1 MPLLHTL
8 LGRPLANS
16 EDKEHKIGMWTGVP
30 ALGLDAL
37 GSASYGPEAALSILL
52 PVGAAGLAYIG
63 PVSLVILVLLAILYF
78 SYRQTLSAYPNGG
91 GSYTVAR
98 ENLGAR
104 AGLLAAAS
112 LMLDY
117 ILNVAVGISA
127 GVGALVSAVPALHP
141 HILALCLV
149 ILAAITVV
157 NLRGARE
164 PGILFAVPTY
174 LFVVSLL
181 GVVGVGVFR
190 ALASAHPAAAIAPP
204 ALPPAVEGVSVWLI
218 MRAFASGCTAMT
230 GVEAVSNGI
239 SAFEEPKVDRARHT
253 LTFIVVVL
261 GLLLGG
267 IAFLCHAYHVGAM
280 DQEKPDYQSVISQLV
295 GAVAGRGTVY
305 YVTIASVLAVL
316 ALSANTSF
324 ADFPRLCRIVA
335 EDGYLPRGM
344 SRIGHRLV
352 YSTGIL
358 VLAGIAGLLLVGFG
372 GITDRLI
379 PLFAVGAFG
388 AFTLSQA
395 GMVRHWWRRPG
406 RGSRS
411 SLVINAVGVVT
422 TATALGVILVAK
434 FAAGAWV
441 TLLLIP
447 ATLAV
452 FYWIKRHY
460 VQVARQ
466 IHCPSPLDPY
476 RLGAPLVIV
485 PIEGWNRL
493 TEEALR
499 FGMRLSPDVIAVH
512 VDTGE
517 EHVQVATHD
526 PRPLW
531 QREVGEPARAAGLN
545 PPRLDVLDSPYR
557 LLFQPLLDYVQRL
570 KSEQPPERWLAIIVP
585 ELYQTRWYES
595 LLHNDRAKALRAA
608 LLALRDPRV
617 AVINVPWYL
626 DEQRP
631 ITGLLGAARTR
642 EPAAAP
648 AQNGDGWEP
657 ASGSHGV

>member
-1 MPLLHTL
+1 
-8 LGRPLANS
+8 
-16 EDKEHKIGMWTGVP
+16 MWTGVP
-30 ALGLDAL
+30 TLGLDAL

-52 PVGAAGLAYIG
+52 PVGAAGLSYIG
-63 PVSLVILVLLAILYF
+63 PISLVILVLLAILYF

-98 ENLGAR
+98 ENLGAK

-141 HILALCLV
+141 HILTLCLL
-149 ILAAITVV
+149 ILAVITLV

-164 PGILFAVPTY
+164 PGVLFSVPTY

-181 GVVGVGVFR
+181 GVVGLGVFR
-190 ALASAHPAAAIAPP
+190 ALTSGHPGAAVAPP
-204 ALPPAVEGVSVWLI
+204 ALPRAVEGVSLWLI
-218 MRAFASGCTAMT
+218 LRAFASGCTAMT

-239 SAFEEPKVDRARHT
+239 AAFEELKVDRASHK
-253 LTFIVVVL
+253 LNFIVVVL

-267 IAFLCHAYHVGAM
+267 IAFLCHSYHVGAM
-280 DQEKPDYQSVISQLV
+280 DQEKADYQSVISQLV
-295 GAVAGRGTVY
+295 GAVVGRGAIY
-305 YVTIASVLAVL
+305 YVTIGSVLAVL

-335 EDGYLPRGM
+335 EDGYLPRGL
-344 SRIGHRLV
+344 SRVGHRLV

-406 RGSRS
+406 SGSRS

-422 TATALGVILVAK
+422 TGTALGVILVAK
-434 FAAGAWV
+434 FTEGAWV

-460 VQVARQ
+460 LRVARQ
-466 IHCPSPLDPY
+466 IHCPSALDPY

-499 FGMRLSPDVIAVH
+499 FGMRLSPDVVAVH
-512 VDTGE
+512 VLTGE
-517 EHVQVATHD
+517 SPVHFAAND

-531 QREVGEPARAAGLN
+531 QREVGDPARAAGLN

-557 LLFQPLLDYVQRL
+557 LLFQPLVDYVQRL
-570 KSEQPPERWLAIIVP
+570 KSEQPSERWIAVIVP

-595 LLHNDRAKALRAA
+595 LLHNDRARALREA

-631 ITGLLGAARTR
+631 LTGLLGGIRH
-642 EPAAAP
+642 PAP
-648 AQNGDGWEP
+648 APALRQNGDAPPLAG
-657 ASGSHGV
+657 GLQNG

>member
-1 MPLLHTL
+1 MSLLHTL

-16 EDKEHKIGMWTGVP
+16 EDKEHKIGLWIGVP
-30 ALGLDAL
+30 TLGLDAL

-52 PVGAAGLAYIG
+52 PVGAAGLSYIG

-91 GSYTVAR
+91 GSYTVAK

-104 AGLLAAAS
+104 ASLLAAAA

-141 HILALCLV
+141 HILALCLF
-149 ILAAITVV
+149 ILAVITLV

-164 PGILFAVPTY
+164 SGVLFSVPTY
-174 LFVVSLL
+174 LFIVCLL
-181 GVVGVGVFR
+181 GVVGLGVFK
-190 ALASAHPAAAIAPP
+190 ALVSGHPAAAVAPP
-204 ALPPAVEGVSVWLI
+204 ALPRAVEGVSLWLVL
-218 MRAFASGCTAMT
+218 RAFASGCTAMT

-239 SAFEEPKVDRARHT
+239 AAFKEPKLDRARHT

-267 IAFLCHAYHVGAM
+267 IAFLCHAYGIGAM
-280 DQEKPDYQSVISQLV
+280 DQEKANYQSVVSQLV
-295 GAVAGRGTVY
+295 GAVVGHGAVY
-305 YVTIASVLAVL
+305 FVTIGSVLAVL
-316 ALSANTSF
+316 VLSANTSF
-324 ADFPRLCRIVA
+324 AGFPRLCRIVA
-335 EDGYLPRGM
+335 EDGYLPRGL

-358 VLAGIAGLLLVGFG
+358 VLAAIAGLLLVGFG

-395 GMVRHWWRRPG
+395 GMVRHWWRHPG

-411 SLVINAVGVVT
+411 SLVINAAGVAAT
-422 TATALGVILVAK
+422 GTALVVILVAK
-434 FAAGAWV
+434 FTEGAWI

-447 ATLAV
+447 AALVV

-460 VQVARQ
+460 LRVARQ
-466 IHCPSPLDPY
+466 IHCPSALDPY
-476 RLGAPLVIV
+476 RLGAPLVVV

-499 FGMRLSPDVIAVH
+499 FGMRLSPDVVAVH
-512 VDTGE
+512 VVTGE
-517 EHVQVATHD
+517 PHVHFAAQD
-526 PRPLW
+526 PRPRW
-531 QREVGEPARAAGLN
+531 QHEVGDPARAAGLN

-570 KSEQPPERWLAIIVP
+570 KSEQPPERWIAVIVP

-595 LLHNDRAKALRAA
+595 LLHNDRARALREA
-608 LLALRDPRV
+608 LLALRDARV

-631 ITGLLGAARTR
+631 ITGLLGATRTPD
-642 EPAAAP
+642 PAAASRR
-648 AQNGDGWEP
+648 NGDEP
-657 ASGSHGV
+657 HDADGLQKT

>member
-1 MPLLHTL
+1 MPFLHTL
-8 LGRPLANS
+8 LGRPLAS
-16 EDKEHKIGMWTGVP
+16 FEDKEHKIGLWTGVP
-30 ALGLDAL
+30 TLGLDAL

-52 PVGAAGLAYIG
+52 PVGAAGLSCIG
-63 PVSLVILVLLAILYF
+63 PISLVIVVLLAILYF
-78 SYRQTLSAYPNGG
+78 SYRQTLLAYPNGG

-141 HILALCLV
+141 HILALCLG
-149 ILAAITVV
+149 ILAVITLV

-164 PGILFAVPTY
+164 SGTLFSVPTY
-174 LFVVSLL
+174 LFVVCLL
-181 GVVGVGVFR
+181 GVVGLGVFK
-190 ALASAHPAAAIAPP
+190 ALASGHPAAAVAPP
-204 ALPPAVEGVSVWLI
+204 PLPRAVEGVSLWLI
-218 MRAFASGCTAMT
+218 LRAFAGGCTAMT

-239 SAFEEPKVDRARHT
+239 AAFAEPKVDRARHT
-253 LTFIVVVL
+253 LTFIAVVL

-267 IAFLCHAYHVGAM
+267 IAFLCHAYQVGAM
-280 DQEKPDYQSVISQLV
+280 DQEKPGYQSVVSQLV
-295 GAVAGRGTVY
+295 GAVVGRGAIY
-305 YVTIASVLAVL
+305 DVTIGSVLAVL
-316 ALSANTSF
+316 VLSANTSF
-324 ADFPRLCRIVA
+324 AGFPRLCRILA
-335 EDGYLPRGM
+335 EDGYLPRGL
-344 SRIGHRLV
+344 SRLGHRLV

-358 VLAGIAGLLLVGFG
+358 VLAGVAGLLLVGFG

-395 GMVRHWWRRPG
+395 GMVKHWWQRPG
-406 RGSRS
+406 RGARS
-411 SLVINAVGVVT
+411 SLAINAVGVAA
-422 TATALGVILVAK
+422 TATALVVILVAK
-434 FAAGAWV
+434 FTEGAWI

-460 VQVARQ
+460 LRVARQ
-466 IHCPSPLDPY
+466 IHCPAALDPY

-499 FGMRLSPDVIAVH
+499 FGMRLSPDVVAVH
-512 VDTGE
+512 VLTGE
-517 EHVQVATHD
+517 SPVHFAAND

-531 QREVGEPARAAGLN
+531 PREVEDPARAAGLN

-570 KSEQPPERWLAIIVP
+570 KGEQPPERWLAVIVP

-595 LLHNDRAKALRAA
+595 LLHNDRARALREA

-631 ITGLLGAARTR
+631 MTGLLGARRTP
-642 EPAAAP
+642 EPAAAWQK
-648 AQNGDGWEP
+648 A
-657 ASGSHGV
+657 